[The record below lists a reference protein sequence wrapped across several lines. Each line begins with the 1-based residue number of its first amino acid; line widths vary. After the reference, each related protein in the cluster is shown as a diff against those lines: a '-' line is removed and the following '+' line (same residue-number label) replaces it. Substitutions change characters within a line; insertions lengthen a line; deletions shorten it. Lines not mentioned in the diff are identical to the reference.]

1 MYIHVRIHRWVLW
14 WFYVGAVCGIVALVN
29 ILVRDLS
36 RTQEKIVLVIGL
48 CFWLLGGLVCYGCG
62 SVQIDNGSQQP
73 THDGASRL
81 HRLKEGHFILGFVL
95 PGHRIRLRSP
105 KHQQG

>member
-48 CFWLLGGLVCYGCG
+48 CFWLLGGLVCYG
-62 SVQIDNGSQQP
+62 SQQSA
-73 THDGASRL
+73 HDGAPKL

-95 PGHRIRLRSP
+95 PGHRMRLRSP

>member
-14 WFYVGAVCGIVALVN
+14 WFYVGAVCGVVALVN

-48 CFWLLGGLVCYGCG
+48 CFWLLGGLVCYGG
-62 SVQIDNGSQQP
+62 SSVQIDNRSQQSA
-73 THDGASRL
+73 HDGAPRL
-81 HRLKEGHFILGFVL
+81 HRFKEGHFILGFVL
-95 PGHRIRLRSP
+95 PGHRMRLRSP
-105 KHQQG
+105 KHQHG